1 MQELQ
6 SISANFPRKLSK
18 MAQRTRNKIA
28 QGAPAALRV
37 LPILPPRLAQPRT
50 WTRVSKNL
58 DEIDLKILS
67 EIQADGRI
75 TNVELAKRVGISPPP
90 CLRRVRTLEEAGYI
104 QGYRGLLDPRR
115 LGFDVT
121 VFASVHLSSQADADL
136 RAFED
141 FVRAEPLVR
150 ECWMLSGE
158 VDFILKCVAPDMATF
173 QDFVTH
179 LTAAPHVRNV
189 RTSLVLHNS
198 KYEAA
203 VPLEL
208 KVSGLTGVTRV
219 TRHCAERNDEA
230 IRASCFELLDCFAS
244 LAMTNKSV
252 SSSCASHRR

>member
-1 MQELQ
+1 
-6 SISANFPRKLSK
+6 
-18 MAQRTRNKIA
+18 MA
-28 QGAPAALRV
+28 
-37 LPILPPRLAQPRT
+37 
-50 WTRVSKNL
+50 KNL
-58 DEIDLKILS
+58 DDIDLKILR

-90 CLRRVRTLEEAGYI
+90 CLRRVRALEEAGYI
-104 QGYRGLLDPRR
+104 LGYRGLLDPRR

-121 VFASVHLSSQADADL
+121 VFASVHLSSQAEADL
-136 RAFED
+136 RAFEE

-158 VDFILKCVAPDMATF
+158 IDFILKCVAPDMSKF

-208 KVSGLTGVTRV
+208 KVAG
-219 TRHCAERNDEA
+219 
-230 IRASCFELLDCFAS
+230 
-244 LAMTNKSV
+244 
-252 SSSCASHRR
+252 

>member
-1 MQELQ
+1 M
-6 SISANFPRKLSK
+6 
-18 MAQRTRNKIA
+18 
-28 QGAPAALRV
+28 
-37 LPILPPRLAQPRT
+37 
-50 WTRVSKNL
+50 SKNL

-90 CLRRVRTLEEAGYI
+90 CLRRVRTLEEEGYI

-136 RAFED
+136 RAFEE

-203 VPLEL
+203 VPLDL
-208 KVSGLTGVTRV
+208 KVAGLDSSVIPGARQREAESRDVTS
-219 TRHCAERNDEA
+219 AGPG
-230 IRASCFELLDCFAS
+230 LLRRIAR
-244 LAMTNKSV
+244 AMTGH
-252 SSSCASHRR
+252 AFFPHHRVDAVRAAAAQVAR

>member
-1 MQELQ
+1 MREPRRC
-6 SISANFPRKLSK
+6 AKTVAADFPPSFP
-18 MAQRTRNKIA
+18 AQDT
-28 QGAPAALRV
+28 GPRV
-37 LPILPPRLAQPRT
+37 E
-50 WTRVSKNL
+50 NL

-90 CLRRVRTLEEAGYI
+90 CLRRVRTLEEEGYI

-136 RAFED
+136 RAFEE

-203 VPLEL
+203 VPLESEI
-208 KVSGLTGVTRV
+208 SGK
-219 TRHCAERNDEA
+219 
-230 IRASCFELLDCFAS
+230 RATVAPPMLPCRLIFTPAR
-244 LAMTNKSV
+244 SV
-252 SSSCASHRR
+252 AHEPALR

>member
-1 MQELQ
+1 
-6 SISANFPRKLSK
+6 

-28 QGAPAALRV
+28 HGMRGGLRV
-37 LPILPPRLAQPRT
+37 LRLKPESFLSPRT
-50 WTRVSKNL
+50 GTRVSKNL

-75 TNVELAKRVGISPPP
+75 TNVELARRVGISPPP
-90 CLRRVRTLEEAGYI
+90 CLRRVRTLEEQGYI

-115 LGFDVT
+115 LGFDVV
-121 VFASVHLSSQADADL
+121 VFAPVLRASRGDGDL
-136 RAFED
+136 RACEK

-150 ECWMLSGE
+150 ECWMLSGD

-203 VPLEL
+203 VPLEV
-208 KVSGLTGVTRV
+208 KVAG
-219 TRHCAERNDEA
+219 
-230 IRASCFELLDCFAS
+230 
-244 LAMTNKSV
+244 
-252 SSSCASHRR
+252 

>member
-1 MQELQ
+1 
-6 SISANFPRKLSK
+6 
-18 MAQRTRNKIA
+18 
-28 QGAPAALRV
+28 
-37 LPILPPRLAQPRT
+37 
-50 WTRVSKNL
+50 VSRNL
-58 DEIDLKILS
+58 DEIDLKILT

-90 CLRRVRTLEEAGYI
+90 CLRRVRALEEEGYI
-104 QGYRGLLDPRR
+104 LGYRGLLDARK

-121 VFASVHLSSQADADL
+121 VFAAVHLSSQAEADL
-136 RAFED
+136 RAFEE

-203 VPLEL
+203 VPLDV
-208 KVSGLTGVTRV
+208 KG
-219 TRHCAERNDEA
+219 
-230 IRASCFELLDCFAS
+230 
-244 LAMTNKSV
+244 
-252 SSSCASHRR
+252 RR

>member
-1 MQELQ
+1 MTPKVSNASLRYLASYARIAIQM
-6 SISANFPRKLSK
+6 SKISRERTKL
-18 MAQRTRNKIA
+18 AQRTRNKIA
-28 QGAPAALRV
+28 RCGQAALRV
-37 LPILPPRLAQPRT
+37 LPQAASKNRQPTAKPPLPRGTRT
-50 WTRVSKNL
+50 SCRRNL

-104 QGYRGLLDPRR
+104 QGYRGLLDPRK

-136 RAFED
+136 RAFEN

-158 VDFILKCVAPDMATF
+158 VDFVLKCVAPDMATF

-203 VPLEL
+203 VPLEV
-208 KVSGLTGVTRV
+208 KARG
-219 TRHCAERNDEA
+219 
-230 IRASCFELLDCFAS
+230 
-244 LAMTNKSV
+244 
-252 SSSCASHRR
+252 